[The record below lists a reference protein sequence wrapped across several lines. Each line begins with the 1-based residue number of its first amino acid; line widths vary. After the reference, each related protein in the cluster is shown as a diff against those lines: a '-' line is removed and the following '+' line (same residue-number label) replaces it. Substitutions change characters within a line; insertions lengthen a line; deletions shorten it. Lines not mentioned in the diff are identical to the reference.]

1 MNSEKIGNFRM
12 VYTETMQQARD
23 DTLTFRFYE
32 ELNDH
37 LKPAFRKKEISLD
50 YHVGQTVKDAIEKL
64 GIPHG
69 EVDLILA
76 NGQSVG
82 FSYRLQKGDR
92 ISVYPVFE
100 SFDISPLIHLR
111 PEPLRR
117 VRFILD
123 AHLGKLARMLRLLGF
138 DTLYRNDYRD
148 EELIR
153 LALEEKRII
162 LTRDRGL
169 LMRREVTHGY
179 FLRNIHP
186 FKQLKETV
194 IRFQL
199 KNHMKP
205 FARCAVCNGI
215 ILPAEKETV
224 LDKLPENTARY
235 YNKFFICS
243 SCGKVYWKGSHYE
256 RLKKRMEE
264 LE

>member
-1 MNSEKIGNFRM
+1 
-12 VYTETMQQARD
+12 MQNTGD
-23 DTLTFRFYE
+23 STITFRFYE

-37 LKPAFRKKEISLD
+37 LKPAFRKKNVMLR
-50 YHVGQTVKDAIEKL
+50 YHFGQTVKDAIEKL
-64 GIPHG
+64 GVPHG

-76 NGQSVG
+76 NGHSVG
-82 FSYRLQKGDR
+82 FGYRLKKGDY

-100 SFDISPLIHLR
+100 SFDISPVIRLH
-111 PEPLRR
+111 PEPLRV

-138 DTLYRNDYRD
+138 DTLYRNDYKD
-148 EELIR
+148 EEVIR
-153 LALEEKRII
+153 LASEEKRII

-186 FKQLKETV
+186 FKQLQETV
-194 IRFQL
+194 TRFQL
-199 KNHMKP
+199 KNHIKP
-205 FARCAVCNGI
+205 FARCAVCNGEI
-215 ILPAEKETV
+215 IPARKETV
-224 LDKLPENTARY
+224 LDKLPENTAKY
-235 YNKFFICS
+235 YNGFFICS

-256 RLKKRMEE
+256 RLKKRIED